1 MSEPMPTIS
10 APVTNGSCRKCRA
23 TKMIALAI
31 IIFAGGG
38 ATGWGVAIM
47 HRPPPPMFGEAP
59 TPRVNDMVGRL
70 REELLLSDDQAAK
83 VKEIYQQRN
92 AALQAI
98 REKMG
103 PQMKG
108 EYDKLNDQKKQVLN
122 PAQFQRWHERFE
134 DLRSRML
141 PPPPRPPDG
150 PRGPGELGD
159 DFPPHPPGGGPP
171 HNGPPHDGPPHDGP
185 PGGPPDGMP
194 PP

>member
-10 APVTNGSCRKCRA
+10 APVTNEGCHKCRVA
-23 TKMIALAI
+23 KMIALAT
-31 IIFAGGG
+31 IIFTGGG

-47 HRPPPPMFGEAP
+47 HRPPPPMFGEPP
-59 TPRVNDMVGRL
+59 TPRVNDMVSRL

-92 AALQAI
+92 DALQSI

-103 PQMKG
+103 PQMKA
-108 EYDKLNDQKKQVLN
+108 EYDKLNDQMKQVLN

-141 PPPPRPPDG
+141 PPP
-150 PRGPGELGD
+150 RGPGGPGD
-159 DFPPHPPGGGPP
+159 DFPPHHPGEWSAARWAAT
-171 HNGPPHDGPPHDGP
+171 
-185 PGGPPDGMP
+185 
-194 PP
+194 

>member
-1 MSEPMPTIS
+1 MSETMPTIS
-10 APVTNGSCRKCRA
+10 AHATRGGFRKGRA
-23 TKMIALAI
+23 AGMIALAA

-38 ATGWGVAIM
+38 ATGWGVAII
-47 HRPPPPMFGEAP
+47 HRPPPPMFGEPP
-59 TPRVNDMVGRL
+59 TPRVNDMVSRL

-92 AALQAI
+92 EALQAI

-103 PQMKG
+103 PQMKSQ
-108 EYDKLNDQKKQVLN
+108 YDKLNEQMKAVLN
-122 PAQFQRWHERFE
+122 PAQFQKWHERFE

-141 PPPPRPPDG
+141 PPPPPHRLGPPPGGHHG
-150 PRGPGELGD
+150 PGD
-159 DFPPHPPGGGPP
+159 DFPPPPPGG
-171 HNGPPHDGPPHDGP
+171 GPPHDGP

>member
-10 APVTNGSCRKCRA
+10 APVTNGGCRKYRA
-23 TKMIALAI
+23 AKMITLAT

-38 ATGWGVAIM
+38 ATGWGVSIM
-47 HRPPPPMFGEAP
+47 HRPPPPMFGEPP
-59 TPRVNDMVGRL
+59 TPRVNDMVSRL

-92 AALQAI
+92 DALQSI

-103 PQMKG
+103 PQMKA
-108 EYDKLNDQKKQVLN
+108 EYDKLNDQMKQVLN

-134 DLRSRML
+134 DLRNRML
-141 PPPPRPPDG
+141 PPPPPGG
-150 PRGPGELGD
+150 PRGPGGPGD
-159 DFPPHPPGGGPP
+159 DFAPHHPGEGPP
-171 HNGPPHDGPPHDGP
+171 RGGPPHDGP

-194 PP
+194 PPP